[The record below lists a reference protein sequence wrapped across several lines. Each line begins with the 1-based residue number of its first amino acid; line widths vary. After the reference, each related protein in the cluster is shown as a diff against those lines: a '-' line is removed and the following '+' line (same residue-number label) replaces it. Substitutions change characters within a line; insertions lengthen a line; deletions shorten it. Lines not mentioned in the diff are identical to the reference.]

1 MSCPNL
7 ADGVE
12 APVHL
17 KRSSCYREKE
27 RKEGETK
34 RRGGKNKE
42 CTERRGERERILK
55 ETEDERRRDERGDNN

>member
-1 MSCPNL
+1 MSCPNI

-27 RKEGETK
+27 RKEGET
-34 RRGGKNKE
+34 RREEVKMNKAQRDE
-42 CTERRGERERILK
+42 ERERILK

>member
-27 RKEGETK
+27 RKEGET
-34 RRGGKNKE
+34 RREEVKIKNAQRDE
-42 CTERRGERERILK
+42 ERERILK

>member
-27 RKEGETK
+27 RKEGET
-34 RRGGKNKE
+34 RGEEVKMNKAQTVE
-42 CTERRGERERILK
+42 ERER
-55 ETEDERRRDERGDNN
+55 EY

>member
-1 MSCPNL
+1 MSCPNI

-27 RKEGETK
+27 RKEGET
-34 RRGGKNKE
+34 RGGKNKE
-42 CTERRGERERILK
+42 CTERRGERENIK
-55 ETEDERRRDERGDNN
+55 GNRG

>member
-27 RKEGETK
+27 RKEGETRREEVKINK
-34 RRGGKNKE
+34 RETRDGS
-42 CTERRGERERILK
+42 TLK
-55 ETEDERRRDERGDNN
+55 ETEDERRRDERGDNK

>member
-27 RKEGETK
+27 RKEGET
-34 RRGGKNKE
+34 RGEEVKMNKAQRDE
-42 CTERRGERERILK
+42 ERERILK

>member
-12 APVHL
+12 APVHV

-27 RKEGETK
+27 RKEGET
-34 RRGGKNKE
+34 RRAEVKMNKAQRDE
-42 CTERRGERERILK
+42 ERER
-55 ETEDERRRDERGDNN
+55 EY